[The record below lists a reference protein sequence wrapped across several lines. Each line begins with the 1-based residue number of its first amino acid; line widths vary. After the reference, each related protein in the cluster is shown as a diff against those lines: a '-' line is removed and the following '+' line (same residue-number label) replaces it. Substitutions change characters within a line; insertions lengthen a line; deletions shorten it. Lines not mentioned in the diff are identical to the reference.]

1 MPIRRDVRSR
11 TLATTVAALFALL
24 SLQPA
29 AHAASRARIG
39 FVPPPPG
46 APALTGNLD
55 WRFSMFGFGVAPDSL
70 FVRDLDGDGTPEIV
84 FPAELGGSPS
94 EFAWFIVSQD
104 PSGYSERWVS
114 PTYTEPVGAL
124 IVANVDADPALEV
137 LVAVGSRIM
146 IYDGASHALQRTLP
160 GLRLPT
166 KALAVA
172 DVDDDGS
179 LEIVSTDGADLFV
192 QDLATGNVEYRGI
205 GLGGRAVAVGDVNG
219 NASLEIV
226 VANGAATGYVIGGR
240 QHRVIWER
248 PDGFGSHVAIAD
260 ADHDGVNDIVSGF
273 EFATGIAVFDV
284 PRKLQKEGLPVG
296 RVEALTV
303 VDTDGD
309 GLPEVIYGDAV
320 GVHVLDGPTL
330 AERWAV
336 ASPPDLSRTAGI
348 GWGDTDHDGT
358 GELVYGGNANSFA
371 PDLYVVDGAT
381 HALEWAGPDVG
392 GPFSLVFGDVDA
404 DARLE
409 AVSMSG
415 RSASSGGGRWLVHD
429 ANTHVLESTSPP
441 VSASPSFGRFPLVR
455 LANVDADPQ
464 LEVIVVAVDF
474 PSDAVVCYDG
484 LTHAEQWRRPLS
496 GSQNQQVTALTVGDV
511 DGDGSVEVVVITWTF
526 PNAFVS
532 VLNAAT
538 GAVEWQSFTLGPYG
552 EAAFVRIANLG
563 GATPKIVVGQVSSS
577 GPSDGRLSIVDA
589 VAHTVSTV
597 ATPRLSALD
606 IADLNGD
613 GVDEIVAGTDDG
625 RLVVLD
631 PGTGAITRLIA
642 SYGQRIDG
650 LAVRDLDGDGV
661 LDYVFALADIV
672 YVVSGVDGHALW
684 ASEPLDE
691 GGGPP
696 IEVGREDRL
705 VVTAPTVGGRFK
717 IGVGTGQSGFAV
729 FKLRR

>member
-1 MPIRRDVRSR
+1 MRQWFPAAFVLAA
-11 TLATTVAALFALL
+11 TLAFAPAIASAAPPRGFET
-24 SLQPA
+24 
-29 AHAASRARIG
+29 

-46 APALTGNLD
+46 ASTLTGDLD

-84 FPAELGGSPS
+84 FPADLGGSPT
-94 EFAWFIVSQD
+94 EYAWFIVSQD
-104 PSGYSERWVS
+104 PSGYGEKWVS
-114 PTYTEPVGAL
+114 PTYTEPIGAL
-124 IVANVDADPALEV
+124 VVANIDADPALEV
-137 LVAVGSRIM
+137 LVAVGSRIL
-146 IYDGASHALQRTLP
+146 IYDGATHALQRTLP

-205 GLGGRAVAVGDVNG
+205 GLGGVAVAVGDVNG

-226 VANGAATGYVIGGR
+226 VANGTATGYVIGGR

-260 ADHDGVNDIVSGF
+260 ADHDGLNDIVSGF
-273 EFATGIAVFDV
+273 DFATGIAVFDV
-284 PRKLQKEGLPVG
+284 PGKLQKEGLPVD
-296 RVEALTV
+296 RVDALTV

-309 GLPEVIYGDAV
+309 RLPEVIYGDAA

-336 ASPPDLSRTAGI
+336 PSPPAVFRSPGI

-358 GELVYGGNANSFA
+358 GELVYGGSATGFA

-392 GPFSLVFGDVDA
+392 GPFSLAFGDVDA
-404 DARLE
+404 DARVE
-409 AVSMSG
+409 AVSLSARSG
-415 RSASSGGGRWLVHD
+415 ANVGGRWLVHD
-429 ANTHVLESTSPP
+429 ANTHLLEFTSPP
-441 VSASPSFGRFPLVR
+441 VSPSSAFGRFPQLR

-464 LEVIVVAVDF
+464 LEVIVAAADF
-474 PSDAVVCYDG
+474 PGESVVCYDG

-496 GSQNQQVTALTVGDV
+496 GTSNQQVTALAVGDV
-511 DGDGSVEVVVITWTF
+511 DGDGSPEVVAVTWNF
-526 PNAFVS
+526 NNAFVF
-532 VLNAAT
+532 VLDAAT
-538 GAVEWQSFTLGPYG
+538 GAVEWQSFGLGTYG
-552 EAAFVRIANLG
+552 DAAFVRIANLG
-563 GATPKIVVGQVSSS
+563 GPTPKIVVRQRSSS

-597 ATPRLSALD
+597 ATPRLSALEV
-606 IADLNGD
+606 ADLDGN

-717 IGVGTGQSGFAV
+717 IGVSTGQSGFAV